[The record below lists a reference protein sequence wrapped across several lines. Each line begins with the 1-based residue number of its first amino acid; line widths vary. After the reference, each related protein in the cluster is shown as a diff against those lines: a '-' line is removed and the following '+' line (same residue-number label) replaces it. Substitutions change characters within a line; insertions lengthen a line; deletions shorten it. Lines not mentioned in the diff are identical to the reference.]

1 MAICLD
7 GFAIVWD
14 VEIMAKQATQ
24 AARGAGKPQQGAK
37 GKGKGKAQVPVPLP
51 APVEAVSDDEDDD
64 FEDVDED
71 EDEDEYDSDEDSET
85 GGVSQRGF
93 EALIKALGPEGV
105 KAAQEEMAG
114 AGDEDEDMEDDE
126 DEDDEEDD
134 EEGNE
139 DPITAASNAIAAA
152 EDEQEIDSDALE
164 LDDVGSEF
172 SIDEDAVP
180 VRKVT
185 INNRV
190 SRENL
195 SYRTE
200 LTFPG
205 RNAGVA

>member
-1 MAICLD
+1 VAICLD

-71 EDEDEYDSDEDSET
+71 EDEDEDEYDSDEDSET

-114 AGDEDEDMEDDE
+114 AGDEDDEDMEDDE
-126 DEDDEEDD
+126 DEEDD
-134 EEGNE
+134 EEVNE

-152 EDEQEIDSDALE
+152 EEEQEIDSDALE

-190 SRENL
+190 SRDNL
-195 SYRTE
+195 IYRTE